1 MQGALVPRTADLT
14 DGVTQVNTT
23 FSKLSDAW
31 SALDPRRRAALVV
44 SVMAAVVFLGLLIRI
59 VATPTLSL
67 LYSGLDSSSASG
79 VIEALDRQGVQYE
92 VRGDAIY
99 VPADARDRV
108 RIALAG
114 QGLPTAGA
122 AGYELLDGL
131 SGFGT
136 TAEMFDAAY
145 WRAKEGELAR
155 TVLAFRGVVRARV
168 HIANTR
174 RQPFERETEATA
186 SVTVS
191 TSNGVLS
198 RQQAEAIRFLVA
210 SAVGGLPLTNVAVI
224 DQDHGV
230 ILRSGDA
237 ETEAAAGDEATQKA
251 AEMRKNVMRLLE
263 ARVGPGAA
271 IVEVSVETTRDSET
285 IRERSVDPNTRVII
299 HRDVEESTDAA
310 EGEAS
315 AVSVASNLAEGDVDG
330 GADQS
335 SRQASRTRERFN
347 YEVSEV
353 LRESVRPAGDVRR
366 VTVAVMV
373 DGLRQIDEQGAV
385 SWTPR
390 AEEELTALR
399 GLVESAVGFDEGRG
413 DVVTIQSLEFSAIED
428 AGVVAEDGFGRLLAV
443 NAMSLI
449 QIAVLAIVA
458 LMLGLFVIRPI
469 MRTAALAPPQNGATL
484 LPPQDGAGPDGG
496 FATIDGETGG
506 YPGQSGTISLGAPTG
521 AAAGGAVAGTSGSS
535 ADEAPQDNLALSG
548 PDRRALLE
556 TAVNENTD
564 KARRVLGAWLDTPEP
579 EKANS

>member
-1 MQGALVPRTADLT
+1 M
-14 DGVTQVNTT
+14 NTT
-23 FSKLSDAW
+23 FSNLNRAW
-31 SALDPRRRAALVV
+31 LALEPRKRAALVV

-67 LYSGLDSSSASG
+67 LYSGLDSSAASG
-79 VIEALDRQGVQYE
+79 VIESLDRQGVQYE

-108 RIALAG
+108 RIVLAG
-114 QGLPTAGA
+114 EGLPTAGA

-136 TAEMFDAAY
+136 TAEMFDTAY

-155 TVLAFRGVVRARV
+155 TLLAFNGVNRARV

-174 RQPFERETEATA
+174 RQPFERETQPTA

-191 TSNGVLS
+191 TTNGVLS

-224 DQDHGV
+224 DQEHGV

-237 ETEAAAGDEATQKA
+237 EAETATGDEATQKA
-251 AEMRKNVMRLLE
+251 AELRKNVMRMLE
-263 ARVGPGAA
+263 ARVGAGAA
-271 IVEVSVETTRDSET
+271 IVEVAVETTRNSET
-285 IRERSVDPNTRVII
+285 IRERTVDPNTRVII

-373 DGLRQIDEQGAV
+373 DGIRSVDADGV
-385 SWTPR
+385 PSWTPR
-390 AEEELTALR
+390 TEEELVALSD
-399 GLVESAVGFDEGRG
+399 LVKSAVGYNEQRG
-413 DVVTIQSLEFSAIED
+413 DVVTIQTLEFSAVED
-428 AGVVAEDGFGRLLAV
+428 AGVVAEDGFARLLAV
-443 NAMSLI
+443 NVMSLI
-449 QIAVLAIVA
+449 QIGVLAIVA

-469 MRTAALAPPQNGATL
+469 MRSAAIMPPAADQATL
-484 LPPQDGAGPDGG
+484 LPPTPGPDGLIPG
-496 FATIDGETGG
+496 TGTTAAGEANPAIQLNDGRTATGNTGE
-506 YPGQSGTISLGAPTG
+506 QGAP
-521 AAAGGAVAGTSGSS
+521 S
-535 ADEAPQDNLALSG
+535 APIAP
-548 PDRRALLE
+548 PDQRALLE
-556 TAVNENTD
+556 TAVTENTD
-564 KARRVLGAWLDTPEP
+564 KARRVIGAWLDTPDP
-579 EKANS
+579 DQVKP

>member
-1 MQGALVPRTADLT
+1 LVI
-14 DGVTQVNTT
+14 
-23 FSKLSDAW
+23 
-31 SALDPRRRAALVV
+31 
-44 SVMAAVVFLGLLIRI
+44 SVMAVVVFLGLLIRI

-79 VIEALDRQGVQYE
+79 VIEALDQQGVQYE

-99 VPADARDRV
+99 VPANTRDRV

-155 TVLAFRGVVRARV
+155 TLLAFKGVVRVRV

-174 RQPFERETEATA
+174 RQPFERKTQPTA
-186 SVTVS
+186 SVTVA

-237 ETEAAAGDEATQKA
+237 ENKAAAGDEATQKA

-271 IVEVSVETTRDSET
+271 IVEISVETTRDSET
-285 IRERSVDPNTRVII
+285 VRERTVDPNTRVII

-310 EGEAS
+310 EGVAS
-315 AVSVASNLAEGDVDG
+315 AVSVASNLAEGDVEG

-347 YEVSEV
+347 YEVSEI

-366 VTVAVMV
+366 VTVAVMIG
-373 DGLRQIDEQGAV
+373 GLREVDADGTTTWA
-385 SWTPR
+385 PR
-390 AEEELTALR
+390 SEEEITALR
-399 GLVESAVGFDEGRG
+399 GLVESVVGFDATRG
-413 DVVTIQSLEFSAIED
+413 DVVTIQSLEFSVVED
-428 AGVVAEDGFGRLLAV
+428 AGVVEEDGFGRLIAV

-449 QIAVLAIVA
+449 QITVLAIVA

-469 MRTAALAPPQNGATL
+469 MRTAAIAPPQDGATL
-484 LPPQDGAGPDGG
+484 LPTQNGAGPEST
-496 FATIDGETGG
+496 FATVENGG
-506 YPGQSGTISLGAPTG
+506 PAYVAQNRAIALGGPEAGQKPGQIASDP
-521 AAAGGAVAGTSGSS
+521 
-535 ADEAPQDNLALSG
+535 ALNA
-548 PDRRALLE
+548 PDRRAMLE
-556 TAVNENTD
+556 AAVTENTD
-564 KARRVLGAWLDTPEP
+564 KARKVLGAWLDTPET
-579 EKANS
+579 EKVNS

>member
-1 MQGALVPRTADLT
+1 MQGALVPRTVGLT

-59 VATPTLSL
+59 VATPTLAL

-174 RQPFERETEATA
+174 RQPFERATDPTA

-230 ILRSGDA
+230 ILRSGDT

-263 ARVGPGAA
+263 ARVGAGAA
-271 IVEVSVETTRDSET
+271 IVEVSVETSRDSET
-285 IRERSVDPNTRVII
+285 VRERSVDPNTRVII

-366 VTVAVMV
+366 ITVAVMV
-373 DGLRQIDEQGAV
+373 DGLRETDADGVTTWA
-385 SWTPR
+385 PR
-390 AEEELTALR
+390 SAEELTALR
-399 GLVESAVGFDEGRG
+399 GLVESAVGFDETRG
-413 DVVTIQSLEFSAIED
+413 DVVTIQTLEFSATED

-469 MRTAALAPPQNGATL
+469 MRTAALGPPQNGAAL
-484 LPPQDGAGPDGG
+484 LPPQDGNDPDGP
-496 FATIDGETGG
+496 FRTIDNGSVEQG
-506 YPGQSGTISLGAPTG
+506 GTISLGGPGDEPSTADG
-521 AAAGGAVAGTSGSS
+521 AAL
-535 ADEAPQDNLALSG
+535 PP

-556 TAVNENTD
+556 TAVTENTD

-579 EKANS
+579 EKAGS

>member
-1 MQGALVPRTADLT
+1 MQGALVPRTVGLT

-59 VATPTLSL
+59 VATPTLAL

-174 RQPFERETEATA
+174 RQPFERETEPTA

-230 ILRSGDA
+230 ILRSGDT

-263 ARVGPGAA
+263 ARVGAGAA

-285 IRERSVDPNTRVII
+285 IRERSVDPNTRVIV

-373 DGLRQIDEQGAV
+373 DGLRETDDNGGV
-385 SWTPR
+385 TWTPR
-390 AEEELTALR
+390 SEEELTALR
-399 GLVESAVGFDEGRG
+399 GLVESAVGFDEARG
-413 DVVTIQSLEFSAIED
+413 DVVTIRSLEFSEIED

-469 MRTAALAPPQNGATL
+469 MRTAALGPPQNGAAL
-484 LPPQDGAGPDGG
+484 LPPQDRGGPDDG
-496 FATIDGETGG
+496 FTTIENGNVE
-506 YPGQSGTISLGAPTG
+506 Q
-521 AAAGGAVAGTSGSS
+521 GGAIALGGPGGEATSGGTTQS
-535 ADEAPQDNLALSG
+535 P

-556 TAVNENTD
+556 TAVTENTD
-564 KARRVLGAWLDTPEP
+564 KARRVIGGWLDTPDP
-579 EKANS
+579 EKAGS